1 MPVSGNNRSLFLTLD
16 SCPLDL
22 RSDKNFNVQVA
33 ELEAQDKD
41 GEKIATIIDKD
52 TVLDVRSEARKK
64 ISAIFDGMRT
74 GGDTGIHQI
83 SSSSQE
89 AVWETHRKQALVDL
103 AIAVIVDVVTLFCGR
118 HAALRAAKLDA

>member
-52 TVLDVRSEARKK
+52 TVLDVRAEARKK
-64 ISAIFDGMRT
+64 LSAIFDGMRT

-103 AIAVIVDVVTLFCGR
+103 ATQKAVVSC
-118 HAALRAAKLDA
+118 